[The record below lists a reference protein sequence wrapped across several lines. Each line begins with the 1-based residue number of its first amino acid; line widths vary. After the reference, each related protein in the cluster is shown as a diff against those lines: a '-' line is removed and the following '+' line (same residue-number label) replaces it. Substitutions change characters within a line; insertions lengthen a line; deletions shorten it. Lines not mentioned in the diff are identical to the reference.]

1 MDRQALLMSQYKKY
15 NNVHLPVLAFLYF
28 YIGKILGFVGKS
40 TKKASNGIY
49 ILLKISLNTQG
60 EVWRF

>member
-1 MDRQALLMSQYKKY
+1 MYKI
-15 NNVHLPVLAFLYF
+15 A
-28 YIGKILGFVGKS
+28 ILSVKS